1 MSELAKGRIASGG
14 MEIPTIALAGQAQAN
29 GRNPILSGDVALVYY
44 GNTNGVTF
52 TEWNDVVAYA
62 DFSKFKIITVILA
75 GVSTT
80 SSADVLAI
88 NIGEEISVDN
98 LNSVPKVRYTTSVY
112 LDEDGY
118 IRIRIMER
126 NLDTGEE
133 YQGSL
138 SAMTYFVVALK

>member
-14 MEIPTIALAGQAQAN
+14 MEIPTIALAGQAQTN
-29 GRNPILSGDVALVYY
+29 GTNPNLYGDVALVYY

-52 TEWNDVVAYA
+52 TWNDVVAYA

-118 IRIRIMER
+118 IRIRIMAR
-126 NLDTGEE
+126 NLGTGEE
-133 YQGSL
+133 YQSSL
-138 SAMTYFVVALK
+138 TAMTYFVVALK